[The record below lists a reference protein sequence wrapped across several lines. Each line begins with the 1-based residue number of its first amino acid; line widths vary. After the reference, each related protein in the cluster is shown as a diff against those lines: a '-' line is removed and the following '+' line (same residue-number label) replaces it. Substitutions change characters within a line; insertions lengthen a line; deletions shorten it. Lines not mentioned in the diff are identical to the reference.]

1 MLQSNQYNKVSGKAK
16 DSLEVRDNATHIAN
30 KSMNGDIALV
40 TDRRRTLESGSD
52 RSTMTEG
59 DNDGESRDNVSL
71 QKCKLSM
78 MFPLIHYQFHDL

>member
-16 DSLEVRDNATHIAN
+16 DSLEVRDNATRIAN

-71 QKCKLSM
+71 QKCNIVNDVPTHSLS
-78 MFPLIHYQFHDL
+78 IS